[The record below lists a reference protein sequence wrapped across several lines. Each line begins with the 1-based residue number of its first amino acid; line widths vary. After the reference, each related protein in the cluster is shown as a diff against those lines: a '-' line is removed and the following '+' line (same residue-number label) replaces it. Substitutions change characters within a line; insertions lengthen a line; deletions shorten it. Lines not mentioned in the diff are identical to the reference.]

1 MISARM
7 HCSLLMDIYF
17 VDDSDFVAFN
27 PLWVVNT
34 TAVHL
39 LTYDDNITLEYD
51 DSVILTFTPNDP
63 DLISSL
69 EAAGEYI
76 RDTATVNI
84 RDNDSK
90 SHYRDCRTV
99 CILLTG
105 RFYGPD
111 SAPTLLY
118 TTSTNSPNR

>member
-1 MISARM
+1 MITST
-7 HCSLLMDIYF
+7 LLLYDICTDALLITNGYIYF

-27 PLWVVNT
+27 PLWVGNT

-39 LTYDDNITLEYD
+39 LPYDDDITLEYD

-90 SHYRDCRTV
+90 SHYWDRRTV
-99 CILLTG
+99 RIL
-105 RFYGPD
+105 
-111 SAPTLLY
+111 
-118 TTSTNSPNR
+118 